1 MCLENAKYRGTLG
14 RNGGVQPVFVAK
26 RKKKKKGQGGG
37 GGGPALKIPLFQKVP
52 LKEKGY
58 FQKVP
63 APPLPATTM
72 YNKGKAIILVFIF

>member
-1 MCLENAKYRGTLG
+1 MPNIGALWAEM
-14 RNGGVQPVFVAK
+14 GVFNQFLWQ
-26 RKKKKKGQGGG
+26 KKIKKVQWGGG
-37 GGGPALKIPLFQKVP
+37 WVPALKIPLFQKVP

-63 APPLPATTM
+63 APPPATTM